1 MITSKSETKIQ
12 EKPSKTGKKNA
23 KTLLIGSLAF
33 LAVVTS
39 VLGSY
44 SIVKTPTVYG
54 ANDRDRLQ
62 LKLEQLKSQINSYQ
76 QQISQTRNQ
85 SASLQNEISIY
96 DNQIK
101 SLELQIEANQTQRED
116 TTLQINELEIQIQRR
131 QEEIDENKK
140 ILSSLILQ
148 LAKLDNSSF
157 LQIGLG
163 TDDFSS
169 FLDQVQYVRSVQ
181 DQVYSL
187 VSRIKE
193 IKVKLETQQK
203 DLKESL
209 AKLESLKDELAI
221 SQDTLESQRGAKEQL
236 LAQTKGAEKNYQ
248 ALLGQTKN
256 EEYKI
261 LEELSDLDSAAQS
274 KGGKK
279 SISVSKGV
287 LAWPMD
293 GVLTQGYGN
302 TGFRSL
308 GYNSHNGID
317 IAAPAGK
324 PIYAAADGTV
334 AKCDT
339 GEAAY
344 GNWCTIKHNIET
356 KSGARCIVTLYAHM
370 RSIKVKTGSKVEKG
384 DLVGYEGNTGNTT
397 RLLYGPERG
406 YHLHFS
412 VFDCDGYTVTPG
424 KYSDVYG
431 AYSVPSGYTYNPMT
445 FLGQ

>member
-1 MITSKSETKIQ
+1 MTTSNFETKTQ
-12 EKPSKTGKKNA
+12 KKASKKATK
-23 KTLLIGSLAF
+23 LLAISMVF
-33 LAVVTS
+33 LAVSAS
-39 VLGSY
+39 VLGSL
-44 SIVKTPTVYG
+44 SVGGTPTVYG

-62 LKLEQLKSQINSYQ
+62 LKLQQLKSQINTYQ
-76 QQISQTRNQ
+76 QQINQTRNQ
-85 SASLQNEISIY
+85 SASLKNEIAIY
-96 DNQIK
+96 DSQIK

-116 TTLQINELEIQIQRR
+116 TSLQINELEIQIQRR
-131 QEEIDENKK
+131 QEEIEENKK
-140 ILSSLILQ
+140 ILSSLIVQ

-193 IKVKLETQQK
+193 IKSKLEIQQK
-203 DLKESL
+203 DLRESL
-209 AKLESLKDELAI
+209 AKLESLKEELDI
-221 SQDTLESQRGAKEQL
+221 SQDSLESQRGAKEQL

-248 ALLGQTKN
+248 ALLGETKN

-261 LEELSDLDSAAQS
+261 LEELSDLDAAAQAR
-274 KGGKK
+274 GGKK

-302 TGFRSL
+302 TGFRAL

-334 AKCDT
+334 ARCDT

-356 KSGARCIVTLYAHM
+356 KSGARCIVSLYAHM
-370 RSIKVKTGSKVEKG
+370 RSIKVKAGARVEKG
-384 DLVGYEGNTGNTT
+384 DLVGYEGNSGNTT

-412 VFDCDGYTVTPG
+412 VFDCDGYTVTAG

-431 AYSVPSGYTYNPMT
+431 SYSVPSGYTYNPMT

>member
-1 MITSKSETKIQ
+1 MTSKFETKNGV
-12 EKPSKTGKKNA
+12 KPSKKDRKFA

-33 LAVVTS
+33 LAIASS
-39 VLGSY
+39 VFGSFGLI
-44 SIVKTPTVYG
+44 STPAVFG
-54 ANDRDRLQ
+54 ANERDRLQ
-62 LKLEQLKSQINSYQ
+62 LKLEQLKNQINSYQ

-85 SASLQNEISIY
+85 SASLKNEISVF

-101 SLELQIEANQTQRED
+101 SLELQIEANATQRED

-140 ILSSLILQ
+140 ILASLIVQ

-193 IKVKLETQQK
+193 IKAKLEVQQK

-209 AKLESLKDELAI
+209 VKLESLKEELNI
-221 SQDTLESQRGAKEQL
+221 SQDALESQRGAKEQL

-261 LEELSDLDSAAQS
+261 LEELSDLDSAAQAR
-274 KGGKK
+274 GGKK

-334 AKCDT
+334 AHCDT

-356 KSGARCIVTLYAHM
+356 KSGARCIVSLYAHM
-370 RSIKVKTGSKVEKG
+370 RSIKVRAGTKVEKG

-412 VFDCDGYTVTPG
+412 IFDCDGYTVTAG

-431 AYSVPSGYTYNPMT
+431 AYTVPSGFTYNPMT
-445 FLGQ
+445 FLSQ

>member
-1 MITSKSETKIQ
+1 MSNINFETKIT
-12 EKPSKTGKKNA
+12 KTNKKLVLAGMAILTVAISVAAVFVAPSVPKVF
-23 KTLLIGSLAF
+23 S
-33 LAVVTS
+33 
-39 VLGSY
+39 
-44 SIVKTPTVYG
+44 
-54 ANDRDRLQ
+54 ANERDRLQ
-62 LKLEQLKSQINSYQ
+62 LKLDQLKNQINNYQ
-76 QQISQTRNQ
+76 TQISQTRSQ
-85 SASLQNEISIY
+85 AASLKNEISIY

-101 SLELQIEANQTQRED
+101 SLELQIEANNTQTED

-131 QEEIDENKK
+131 QEEIEENKV
-140 ILSSLILQ
+140 ILSQLIVQ

-187 VSRIKE
+187 VTRIKE
-193 IKVKLETQQK
+193 IKKKLETQQE
-203 DLKESL
+203 DLKKSL
-209 AKLESLKDELAI
+209 EKLQSLKEQLNI

-248 ALLGQTKN
+248 NLLGQTKN

-302 TGFRSL
+302 TGFKAL

-317 IAAPAGK
+317 IAAPAGT
-324 PIYAAADGTV
+324 PIYSAADGTV
-334 AKCDT
+334 ANCDT

-344 GNWCTIKHNIET
+344 GNWCTVKHNIET
-356 KSGARCIVTLYAHM
+356 KSGKRCIVSLYAHM
-370 RSIKVKTGSKVEKG
+370 RSVKVKKGMALEKG
-384 DLVGYEGNTGNTT
+384 DLIGYEGNTGNTT

-412 VFDCDGYTVTPG
+412 IFDCDGYTVTSG
-424 KYSDVYG
+424 KYSNVYG
-431 AYSVPSGYTYNPMT
+431 SYSVPSGFTYNPMT
-445 FLGQ
+445 FLGK